1 MSNLLL
7 IKKLENKIP
16 VAPYQFL
23 VDSKNTTSIT
33 TAVRLAHFMAQIAH
47 ESGNF
52 IFIRENLKYSS
63 VGLMKTFSRFFPT
76 KQIADNY
83 AMQPEKI
90 ANLVYANRMGN
101 GNELTGDG
109 FRFRGRGYIQLTG
122 RNNYRNFSEYIEENC
137 ITNPDIV
144 ATKYPLDSALWFFDK
159 NKLWELCDNQ
169 TPEAVTALTR
179 RINGGTHG
187 LADRQAKFKTF
198 MNLLQ

>member
-1 MSNLLL
+1 MSPL
-7 IKKLENKIP
+7 IKRLENKIP

-23 VDSKNTTSIT
+23 VNSKNTTSIT

-52 IFIRENLKYSS
+52 IFVRENLKYSS
-63 VGLMKTFSRFFPT
+63 AGLIRTFGRYFPT
-76 KQIADNY
+76 QKIADNY

-122 RNNYRNFSEYIEENC
+122 RNNYLNFSEYIEENC
-137 ITNPDIV
+137 ITNPDLV

-159 NKLWELCDNQ
+159 NKLWQLCDSQ
-169 TPEAVTALTR
+169 TPEAVTVLTR

-198 MNLLQ
+198 MNLLS